1 MRREFGFL
9 VATCAV
15 AMILLTMVAAGPAQD
30 ERPPQPFF
38 QDFFS
43 GEVTLQGVPAPAGAQ
58 LIACVG
64 DCLTGF
70 QSKPVAIK
78 PGGIYTLEVNPADQ
92 SLIGLPVSF
101 YLVNEFGRIQAEET
115 PEFVGIFNINTLNL
129 TFNDPLPG
137 LTPTPTL
144 RPTATLTPT
153 AVLPVPGDTTV
164 TAIPGLALIV
174 GAGAVV
180 SKDLPPYAVAAG
192 MPARVMRIRP

>member
-9 VATCAV
+9 VTTGALAV
-15 AMILLTMVAAGPAQD
+15 ILLTMVAAVPAQD

-38 QDFFS
+38 QEFFS

-64 DCLTGF
+64 DCLTAF
-70 QSKPVAIK
+70 QSQPVTME
-78 PGGIYTLEVNPADQ
+78 PGGIYTLLEVNPEDQ

-115 PEFVGIFNINTLNL
+115 REFVGIFNFYTLNL
-129 TFNDPLPG
+129 TFNDRLPVP
-137 LTPTPTL
+137 TPTPTL

-164 TAIPGLALIV
+164 TAIPRLALIV
-174 GAGAVV
+174 GAGAV
-180 SKDLPPYAVAAG
+180 AAG
-192 MPARVMRIRP
+192 SGLILLARRRAQ

>member
-9 VATCAV
+9 VALCALAV
-15 AMILLTMVAAGPAQD
+15 ILLTTVAAVPAQG

-43 GEVTLQGVPAPAGAQ
+43 GEVTLQGVPAQAGAQ
-58 LIACVG
+58 LIACVS

-70 QSKPVAIK
+70 QSKPVTIER
-78 PGGIYTLEVNPADQ
+78 GGIYTLLEVNPEDQ

-115 PEFVGIFNINTLNL
+115 REFVGIFNFYKLNL
-129 TFNDPLPG
+129 TFNDPLRVPA
-137 LTPTPTL
+137 PTPTL
-144 RPTATLTPT
+144 RPSATLTPT

-164 TAIPGLALIV
+164 TAIPRLALIV
-174 GAGAVV
+174 GAGAV
-180 SKDLPPYAVAAG
+180 AAG
-192 MPARVMRIRP
+192 SVLILLARRRAQ